1 MLATLTPLLL
11 ITGFALA
18 VPPGWRDRPGLKR
31 VLEPLIATA
40 LAALVLRYLWWR
52 LTVTVLPADR
62 LSVQSVFVWLVFAIE
77 MLSWL
82 DAVILF
88 MALLRRT
95 DHSAAADRHAA
106 RLHRLPA
113 AELPLVDVFIATY
126 NEPLDVL
133 EKTII
138 GALALDWPQDRLRV
152 WVLDDGRRDWL
163 RAYCDRVGA
172 RHMTREGNH
181 HAKAGNINAAIR
193 RTDGEFFLVL
203 DADFVPRRDFLF
215 RAIGFFEDP
224 KVGIVQIPHNFFNG
238 DPMQSN
244 LGVRDS
250 LPDDQRLFFDAIMPG
265 RDGWN
270 CAFCCGSNALT
281 RRSAMEA
288 VGGGLPTGSIT
299 EDMLLTLA
307 LLRKGYVTRYLNER
321 LAVGLAA
328 ESLPAFFVQ
337 RARWA
342 QGAMQ
347 ILYLKDGP
355 LGPGLKWHER
365 LMFLPTHW
373 LTQSFCQITAM
384 ATPAIYLWTGLMPL
398 LGANGT
404 TVLSYQIPAVV
415 GTLVA
420 MRLLCPGQFFPL
432 ASSAHGVLQAFR
444 LTPTILLTL
453 VKPHGHKF
461 KVTPKGSDV
470 AGASADRFT
479 VILALGLM
487 LATALGLMLNAGINT
502 RIIDSGALIP
512 VVAGWAIYNMLVLS
526 VVATIAVSPP
536 MLRTEER
543 FELDEPCRLTFAD
556 GVWSGMVANVSLTGA
571 AVRPD
576 PGMPAAPPRPG
587 DWCLVEIAGVGRIAA
602 CIRRAVGAGLGIE
615 FLLPEGPART
625 ALIRRLYTEGIDNS
639 TRNENALAITLR
651 LLSSVLK
658 GERRIVLTRVPP
670 PEAPA
675 WVLAARD
682 AAPDLGWSGWSGRDD
697 EVAAV
702 ARPLS
707 DTLLRRAS

>member
-1 MLATLTPLLL
+1 MLETLTPLLL
-11 ITGFALA
+11 ITAAALL

-31 VLEPLIATA
+31 VLEPLIAA
-40 LAALVLRYLWWR
+40 GLAALVLRYLWWR
-52 LTVTVLPADR
+52 LTVTVLPADS
-62 LSVQSVFVWLVFAIE
+62 LTVQSAFVWLVFAIE
-77 MLSWL
+77 MLSWV
-82 DAVILF
+82 DAVILL

-95 DHSAAADRHAA
+95 DRSAEADRHEA
-106 RLHRLPA
+106 RLRALPSA
-113 AELPLVDVFIATY
+113 SLPMVDVFIATY
-126 NEPLDVL
+126 NEPVEVL

-138 GALALDWPQDRLRV
+138 GALALDWPRDRLRV

-163 RAYCDRVGA
+163 RAYCDRLGA
-172 RHMTREGNH
+172 RHMTRDNNL

-203 DADFVPRRDFLF
+203 DADFVPHRNFLF
-215 RAIGFFEDP
+215 RAIGFFVDP
-224 KVGIVQIPHNFFNG
+224 RVGIVQIPHNFFNG

-265 RDGWN
+265 RDGWD

-347 ILYLKDGP
+347 ILYLKEGP
-355 LGPGLKWHER
+355 LGPGLKWHQR
-365 LMFLPTHW
+365 LLFLPTHW

-398 LGANGT
+398 LAANGA
-404 TVLSYQIPAVV
+404 TVLNYQIPAVV
-415 GTLVA
+415 GTLVT

-444 LTPTILLTL
+444 LTPTILITL

-461 KVTPKGSDV
+461 KVTPKGSDA

-479 VILALGLM
+479 VLLALGLM
-487 LATALGLMLNAGINT
+487 LATAFGLMINAGINT
-502 RIIDSGALIP
+502 RIVDSGALIP

-543 FELDEPCRLTFAD
+543 FEMDEPCRLTFAD
-556 GVWSGMVANVSLTGA
+556 GVWSGLVANVSLTGA
-571 AVRPD
+571 FLQPD
-576 PGMPAAPPRPG
+576 PDLPASPPRPG
-587 DWCLVEIAGVGRIAA
+587 DWCLVEIARVGRIPA
-602 CIRRAVGAGLGIE
+602 CIRRVLAGGIGVE
-615 FLLPEGPART
+615 FLLPEGPQRI

-639 TRNENALAITLR
+639 THNDNALAITGR
-651 LLSSVLK
+651 LLSSVVR
-658 GERRIVLTRVPP
+658 GERRFVLTRTPLP
-670 PEAPA
+670 APPA

-682 AAPDLGWSGWSGRDD
+682 AAPDPGWAS
-697 EVAAV
+697 EAPPAASE
-702 ARPLS
+702 ADPGA
-707 DTLLRRAS
+707 LRRAG